1 MADRVTTVDV
11 KMEPSKV
18 ISIAERWTAETGF
31 SVHEKTGQRVIY
43 CHPRRISGTEWLS
56 IENLGSH
63 TKLSAWVAPGSL
75 GPDEI
80 GSFWK
85 GNKIPLPIGF
95 ALGPLGRFKRQFNMF
110 LGMIRNESSDTSV
123 VTQGG
128 KTFQTPWSRESF
140 AKVFIWMGV
149 FVLLYGG
156 LSLYNGTSPLA
167 RQLFPATAEEFV
179 RDGLTN
185 LFMGVVF
192 VTCAM
197 LLKKGKAISIWLYG
211 GTMLFSAGLNLA
223 RGADFPF
230 FPILFG
236 VWVTSQLLG
245 LKKQGQLA

>member
-18 ISIAERWTAETGF
+18 ISIAERWAAETGF
-31 SVHEKTGQRVIY
+31 SIHERTGQRVLY
-43 CHPRRISGTEWLS
+43 CHHRRISGTEWLS
-56 IENLGSH
+56 IETFGSNI
-63 TKLSAWVAPGSL
+63 KLSAWVAPRSL
-75 GPDEI
+75 DPDEN

-85 GNKIPLPIGF
+85 GNKIPLPVGF
-95 ALGPLGRFKRQFNMF
+95 ALGPLGRFKRHFNMF
-110 LGMIRNESSDTSV
+110 LGMIRNEASDLSV
-123 VTQGG
+123 ITKGG
-128 KTFQTPWSRESF
+128 KTFQTPWTRESY

-156 LSLYNGTSPLA
+156 LSLYNGTSSIA
-167 RQLFPATAEEFV
+167 RQLFPETAEEFV
-179 RDGLTN
+179 REGLTN
-185 LFMGVVF
+185 LLMGGMF
-192 VTCAM
+192 ITCAM

-211 GTMLFSAGLNLA
+211 GTMIFSAGLDLT

-236 VWVTSQLLG
+236 VWVTSQLLR